1 MTDWDDYRYF
11 QAVVTQG
18 SFSAA
23 ARALDVTQ
31 PTIGRRIGALEA
43 RLGQELFERDGKY
56 VRLTGY
62 GRLLAQRI
70 EPMVASAG
78 RLERELEGFG
88 DSLLPPVR
96 LTSTDGLALYWLPE
110 VLADFHL
117 NEPDI
122 PYLLTPGNNF
132 EDVARREVDIAFR
145 TGGGATTGLLE
156 VPLLE
161 LEYGLWASETYLE
174 RRGRPASATDLED
187 HLLIAF
193 SERYMGLDTMQLFR
207 PEQLAK
213 NIVFR
218 SDNVAVQ
225 ARAAQA
231 GLGIAFLPDYLAV
244 QQEKLIRIPWPS
256 ALVSTGIT
264 MLAHPSALESP
275 SISKVWNYLLSLR
288 GKLTIAHA

>member
-1 MTDWDDYRYF
+1 MSDWDDYRYF

-23 ARALDVTQ
+23 ARVLDVTQ
-31 PTIGRRIGALEA
+31 PTIGRRIAGLEE

-62 GRLLAQRI
+62 GRLLADKI
-70 EPMVASAG
+70 EPLVASAG

-88 DSLLPPVR
+88 DNLLPPVR

-110 VLADFHL
+110 VLATFHL
-117 NEPDI
+117 KEPDI
-122 PYLLTPGNNF
+122 PYLLLPGNSF
-132 EDVARREVDIAFR
+132 ENVAKREVDIAFR
-145 TGGGATTGLLE
+145 TGGGSTAGLLE
-156 VPLLE
+156 ENLLE
-161 LEYGLWASETYLE
+161 LDYGLWASESYLA
-174 RRGRPASATDLED
+174 RRGHPTSEADLEN
-187 HLLIAF
+187 HLLVTF
-193 SERYMGLDTMQLFR
+193 SENYMGLDTMRLFR
-207 PEQLAK
+207 SEQLAK

-231 GLGIAFLPDYLAV
+231 GFGIAILPDYLAAK
-244 QQEKLIRIPWPS
+244 QESLIRLSWPS
-256 ALVSTGIT
+256 ALVSTRIT

-275 SISKVWNYLLSLR
+275 SIMKVWDYLLSLKGR
-288 GKLTIAHA
+288 LIIK